1 MMYLALLTAHF
12 SYAQENINP
21 SRDSLQ
27 IDPLLIPLIDTA
39 LAPFYH
45 GVASGDPT
53 NNSVIIWTRITPE
66 KELEELPV
74 MWEISENRFFDPI
87 IKRGSSS
94 TGKFR
99 DYTVKVD
106 VTGVES

>member
-1 MMYLALLTAHF
+1 MRLMMYLALLTAHF
-12 SYAQENINP
+12 SYTQENINP

-53 NNSVIIWTRITPE
+53 NNSVIIWT
-66 KELEELPV
+66 
-74 MWEISENRFFDPI
+74 
-87 IKRGSSS
+87 
-94 TGKFR
+94 
-99 DYTVKVD
+99 
-106 VTGVES
+106 